1 MSGFPF
7 QEDRPAPPPA
17 RRFTPRSVAEGIAV
31 ALIAAGVIMLMQP
44 LSMTLY
50 SWSFLVTL
58 VGTVL
63 FIVGS
68 KFPG

>member
-1 MSGFPF
+1 MIGSPFP
-7 QEDRPAPPPA
+7 EDRPAVVPKP
-17 RRFTPRSVAEGIAV
+17 RWTPRVVAEGLAV
-31 ALIAAGVIMLMQP
+31 VLIAAGVIMLMQP
-44 LSMTLY
+44 LSLTLY

-58 VGTVL
+58 AGTVL